1 MKKRTIILIALLILL
16 TTISTKQK
24 IIISKFNLKEILISN
39 NSLVKEKDI
48 KFLLTPIYNKNLIF
62 LKNSEIKKLLLEE
75 NFIESFKLKKKYP
88 DTIKIEIFEKKPIAI
103 LINKKNKF
111 YISKKIDLI
120 EFKKLPNFQNLPYIF
135 GDKENFKKLFYNLNE
150 INFPLKEIKKYTLYE
165 TGRWDLKTKND
176 KTIKLPV
183 ENYIKSLENYLNI
196 KSKKDFKN
204 FEVFDYRI
212 NNQLILK

>member
-1 MKKRTIILIALLILL
+1 MKKRTIIAIALLILF

-24 IIISKFNLKEILISN
+24 IIISKFNLKEILVSN
-39 NSLVKEKDI
+39 NFLVKDKDI

-150 INFPLKEIKKYTLYE
+150 INFPLQEIKKYTLYE
-165 TGRWDLKTKND
+165 TGRWDLKTKNN

-183 ENYIKSLENYLNI
+183 ENYIKS
-196 KSKKDFKN
+196 
-204 FEVFDYRI
+204 
-212 NNQLILK
+212 

>member
-1 MKKRTIILIALLILL
+1 MKKRTIIAIALLILL

-88 DTIKIEIFEKKPIAI
+88 DTIKLEIFEKKPIAI

-183 ENYIKSLENYLNI
+183 ENYVKSLENYLNI

>member
-1 MKKRTIILIALLILL
+1 MKKRTIIAIALLILL
-16 TTISTKQK
+16 TTISPKK
-24 IIISKFNLKEILISN
+24 KVIISKFNLKEILISN

-196 KSKKDFKN
+196 RSKKDFKN

>member
-1 MKKRTIILIALLILL
+1 MKKRTIIAIALLILL
-16 TTISTKQK
+16 TTISTKK
-24 IIISKFNLKEILISN
+24 KVIISKFNLKEILISN

-196 KSKKDFKN
+196 RSKKDFKN

>member
-1 MKKRTIILIALLILL
+1 MKKRTIIAIALLILL

-88 DTIKIEIFEKKPIAI
+88 DTIKLEIFEKKPIAI

-120 EFKKLPNFQNLPYIF
+120 EFKKLPNFQNLPYVF

-183 ENYIKSLENYLNI
+183 ENYVKSLENYLNI